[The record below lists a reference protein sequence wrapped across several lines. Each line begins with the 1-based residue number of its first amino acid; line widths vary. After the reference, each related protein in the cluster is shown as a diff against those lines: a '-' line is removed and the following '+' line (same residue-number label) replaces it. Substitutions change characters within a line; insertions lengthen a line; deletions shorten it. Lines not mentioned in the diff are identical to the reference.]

1 MHTLNNIKITEEI
14 ILECLKELDKNAIKY
29 QKYKDYYEGKH
40 DILKNYTMQDSR
52 SNMKLVFNFPRKF
65 VDVEVGYLLGK
76 DVNYISKS
84 GNQEI
89 IDIIDYHMSHWV
101 QEHDI
106 ALRKGSE
113 IYGVSWE
120 LNYIDR
126 DGEFKATVLNPLNSY
141 VLEDGTVERNA
152 IMAIYKYKKRF
163 DDNDYIDVF
172 VDNRII
178 TYMVNENSL
187 KKVDERTHIFDR
199 VPVISCPANSERL
212 SGFHDIIPLI
222 DAYNNLNSDLCNEVA
237 DHRNA
242 YLVIENATIEEKDLG
257 KMKQMGI
264 IQVPDNANVK
274 WLIKDINDNFVQ
286 NELNLLEKKIYD
298 LSDQVNFNE
307 NWASN
312 TSSLALKNKLL
323 NLENRVAMREA
334 IMENVI
340 KQRLRN
346 FFEYIKVKE
355 GKEYD
360 YRDVSVEF
368 TRNLPTDL
376 SATADMITKLQG
388 IASDETLLSQLPFVA
403 NPALELEKR
412 RAEQEAERIDID
424 NINFSTDIEDYI
436 TGDEDEQ

>member
-1 MHTLNNIKITEEI
+1 MDNFKVTEKI

-52 SNMKLVFNFPRKF
+52 SNMKIPFNFPRKF
-65 VDVEVGYLLGK
+65 VDVETGYLLGK
-76 DVNYISKS
+76 DINYISKS
-84 GNQEI
+84 DDREI
-89 IDIIDYHMSHWV
+89 IDTIDYHMIHWV

-106 ALRKGSE
+106 SLRKQSE
-113 IYGVSWE
+113 IYGISWE

-126 DGEFKATVLNPLNSY
+126 DGDFKATVLNPLNTY
-141 VLEDGTVERNA
+141 VLEDGSVERNA
-152 IMAIYKYKKRF
+152 VMAIYKYKKRF
-163 DDNDYIDVF
+163 DENDYIDVF
-172 VDNRII
+172 VDNMII
-178 TYMVNENSL
+178 TYIVDGDSL
-187 KKVDERTHIFDR
+187 KKIDEKTHIFDR
-199 VPVISCPANSERL
+199 PSIISCPANSERL

-222 DAYNNLNSDLCNEVA
+222 DVYNNLNSDLCNEVA

-242 YLVIENATIEEKDLG
+242 YLLIENAELDVEDLA
-257 KMKQMGI
+257 KMKEKGI
-264 IQVPDNANVK
+264 IQVPQGASVK
-274 WLIKDINDNFVQ
+274 WLIKDINDQFVQ

-312 TSSLALKNKLL
+312 TSGLALKNKLL
-323 NLENRVAMREA
+323 NLENRIALREA

-360 YRDVSVEF
+360 YKDISVQF

-376 SATADMITKLQG
+376 AGLSDMISKLKG
-388 IASDETLLSQLPFVA
+388 TVSDESLIAQLPFIA
-403 NPALELEKR
+403 NPTLELEKR
-412 RAEQEAERIDID
+412 RAEQEAEMIDLDRIP
-424 NINFSTDIEDYI
+424 NELIEKYNL
-436 TGDEDEQ
+436 GD